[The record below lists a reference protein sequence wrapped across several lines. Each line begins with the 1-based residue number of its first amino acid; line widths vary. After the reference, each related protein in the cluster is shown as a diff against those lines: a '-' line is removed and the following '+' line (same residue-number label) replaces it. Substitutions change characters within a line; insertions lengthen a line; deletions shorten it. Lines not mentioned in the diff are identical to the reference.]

1 MSILGEAGGG
11 GGDAETAAGGKY
23 EKKLFCSAQSYFA
36 TYYIFDI
43 SIMEIYVGEKR
54 D

>member
-11 GGDAETAAGGKY
+11 GCTNGGGGGKY